1 MCLKMR
7 RFIVYH
13 EEKKQG
19 FGLLGSESRC
29 SITSW
34 KFVLLNDG
42 KKRSRKR
49 LDAIFKS
56 VCKVSKWMIK
66 FVIALGALAELA
78 LFFLNKYYN

>member
-1 MCLKMR
+1 MR
-7 RFIVYH
+7 KLFIYH

-19 FGLLGSESRC
+19 FSLPGLESRC

-34 KFVLLNDG
+34 KVVLLKDS

-56 VCKVSKWMIK
+56 VCKVSKYMIK
-66 FVIALGALAELA
+66 FVIALGALAKLA